1 MCCPVKAQEISHIA
15 SMGPH
20 FSIVCNFNP
29 DTSPRQQGGLPHV
42 PVIVALAPSMLRWK
56 SQQFPHYRVPLTN
69 EKMPWCPC
77 PFEKEAQHT
86 GLRFNPHK
94 HTHKSRSKLMVTS
107 FQFHAIIV
115 LPLYMKYT
123 FLFWISVSN
132 FHYQTGSTLNTKSM
146 FPSIYF

>member
-1 MCCPVKAQEISHIA
+1 MIIMNQQTNNRTGLILHGGNKGDILHALIIA
-15 SMGPH
+15 
-20 FSIVCNFNP
+20 
-29 DTSPRQQGGLPHV
+29 LV
-42 PVIVALAPSMLRWK
+42 PLKCSGRNLK
-56 SQQFPHYRVPLTN
+56 FPHMMPFTN

-94 HTHKSRSKLMVTS
+94 HTHKSRRKLMVTS